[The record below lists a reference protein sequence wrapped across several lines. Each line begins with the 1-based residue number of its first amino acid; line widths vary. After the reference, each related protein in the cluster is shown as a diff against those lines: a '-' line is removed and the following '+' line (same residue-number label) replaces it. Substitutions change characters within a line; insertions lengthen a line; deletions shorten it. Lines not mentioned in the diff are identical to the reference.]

1 MQGALDGLVVLDA
14 TQMLAGPLC
23 SMRLGDLG
31 ADVIKVEPPNG
42 GEFNRT
48 HGFDDVQVGGD
59 MTTFLAVNRNK
70 RSFAVDL
77 KSADGLA
84 AFLDLVRTADVL
96 VQNFRHGT
104 AERLGVGY
112 AQLAAVNPRLVYCS
126 ISGYGSAGPYRDR
139 PGQDLVLQGYS
150 GSMFSV
156 GAAGDAPVPGALWAA
171 DVMTGYTA
179 AIGILAAL
187 ASRTSTGAGQ
197 HVEVDMFSV
206 VLDAQVQELVTYLN
220 AGAAPRRMQEPTAH
234 GSIPAPYGVYRTA
247 DGWMTLAMSPL
258 PALGERPRRRV
269 AAHAGPLQRRARAPR
284 RGLPAHPDRF
294 TGRTTADWVERCDVH
309 GVWAGP
315 VHDYPSLV
323 DDPHVQATGMITE
336 QPHPTLG
343 SVRTT
348 RVPVQLSGTPVSI
361 RRGAPPLGAD
371 TADILRERLGYD
383 AERIEQ
389 LAGSGAVSLG
399 RDRRPRAAAV
409 VTTTPGTVR
418 LERDGHVAILTLDRP
433 AKLNAMSVD
442 MDRQMNE
449 RVFEINNDDSVRS
462 VLLTGAPGRA
472 FCVGSDIEDL
482 DGYGTHWQYRNRF
495 DARLD
500 YARAVW
506 LLRKPVVAAI
516 HGYCIGGGLEM
527 ACASD
532 VRLASPDSTFAA
544 GR

>member
-31 ADVIKVEPPNG
+31 ADVIKVEPPTG

-77 KSADGLA
+77 KSPDGLA

-126 ISGYGSAGPYRDR
+126 ISGYGSSGPYRDR

-156 GAAGDAPVPGALWAA
+156 GAEGDAPVPGALWAA

-220 AGAAPRRMQEPTAH
+220 AGRAPRRLQEPTAH

-258 PALGERPRRRV
+258 PALGEVLDDEWLRTLGHYNDGHVHRDEVYR
-269 AAHAGPLQRRARAPR
+269 HI
-284 RGLPAHPDRF
+284 RGRF
-294 TGRTTADWVERCDVH
+294 TGRSTADWVERCDQH

-315 VHDYPSLV
+315 VHDYPALV
-323 DDPHVQATGMITE
+323 DDPHVRATGMITE
-336 QPHPTLG
+336 QPHPGLG

-348 RVPVQLSGTPVSI
+348 RIPVQLSGTPASI

-383 AERIEQ
+383 SDRIDR
-389 LAGSGAVSLG
+389 LAGTGAVSLG
-399 RDRRPRAAAV
+399 AA
-409 VTTTPGTVR
+409 P
-418 LERDGHVAILTLDRP
+418 
-433 AKLNAMSVD
+433 
-442 MDRQMNE
+442 
-449 RVFEINNDDSVRS
+449 
-462 VLLTGAPGRA
+462 
-472 FCVGSDIEDL
+472 
-482 DGYGTHWQYRNRF
+482 
-495 DARLD
+495 DAELQ
-500 YARAVW
+500 
-506 LLRKPVVAAI
+506 P
-516 HGYCIGGGLEM
+516 
-527 ACASD
+527 S
-532 VRLASPDSTFAA
+532 
-544 GR
+544 